1 MNKYI
6 YSVLVLVV
14 LLTSCDKYLDVTP
27 KGVRLLQT
35 IGDYDSWL
43 NNVEVEYS
51 TPPLLNQFDDHKDLP
66 NISTSLS
73 STNEKMYVWQPQ
85 FVETVPGTAVL
96 WANYYKTI
104 YLFNT
109 VVNNADNAIDGTDQD
124 KRRLKAE
131 GLLGRA
137 FEYLSLVNLYAK
149 PYNPATANTDLAVP
163 FVTSIDVTDDT
174 PPRASVQEL
183 YNHIISDINTAIPDL
198 PKDNASNRFRGS
210 KAAGYATLARTY
222 LFMGNY
228 TKAAEYAQLAL
239 NNGPN
244 VIVDYGTLT
253 DATGIAQVMKR
264 PDAIYARLGGTAY
277 LTTEIPTLD
286 FLKSFDTKDL
296 RLKFWYRGTG
306 DYSFTARGQAVFQHS
321 GIPAGLSN
329 ASPNWGISVAEMH
342 MILAESAARTNDLAK
357 ACDEL
362 DQLRKK
368 RFLAVNYQKF
378 TSNDKDVVL
387 NKIFSER
394 SFEFAFCGMR
404 WFDMRRL
411 NAEGKMPAVNRY
423 NGTGGLV
430 ATLAPGSDRYVL
442 RIPLQVMYFN
452 PSWQQNP

>member
-1 MNKYI
+1 MMNKYI
-6 YSVLVLVV
+6 YSVLVLVF
-14 LLTSCDKYLDVTP
+14 LLTSCDKYLDVKP
-27 KGVRLLQT
+27 KGVYLLQT
-35 IGDYDSWL
+35 IRDYNDWL
-43 NNVEVEYS
+43 NSSDLEY
-51 TPPLLNQFDDHKDLP
+51 TIPPLLNQFDDHKDLP
-66 NISTSLS
+66 NISTTLS
-73 STNEKMYVWQPQ
+73 STDEKMFVWQPQ
-85 FVETVPGTAVL
+85 FVETIPGTAVL

-109 VVNNADNAIDGTDQD
+109 VVNNVDKAIDGTDQD

-163 FVTSIDVTDDT
+163 FVTSIDVTDEM
-174 PPRASVQEL
+174 PSRASVQEI
-183 YNHIISDINTAIPDL
+183 YNHIINDINTAIPDL
-198 PKDNASNRFRGS
+198 PKDNSTNRFRGTQ
-210 KAAGYATLARTY
+210 AAGYATLARTY

-228 TKAAEYAQLAL
+228 TKAAEFAQLAL

-244 VIVDYGTLT
+244 VIVDYGALT
-253 DATGIAQVMKR
+253 DARGIVQVMKR
-264 PDAIYARLGGTAY
+264 TDAIYARLESSGYQTI
-277 LTTEIPTLD
+277 EIPTLE
-286 FLKSFDTKDL
+286 FLRSFDTTDL
-296 RLKFWYRGTG
+296 RLKFWYTQAG
-306 DYSFTARGQAVFQHS
+306 DYSYTVRGKSQFQHP
-321 GIPAGLSN
+321 GIPYSN
-329 ASPNWGISVAEMH
+329 AYPNWGISVAEMR
-342 MILAESAARTNDLAK
+342 MILAECAARTNDLTK

-368 RFLAVNYQKF
+368 RFPAAGYQKF

-387 NKIFSER
+387 NKIFTER
-394 SFEFAFCGMR
+394 GFEFAFCGMR

-423 NGTGGLV
+423 NGTGGLI